1 MRFDRWRSLA
11 LVSLALLVVVP
22 LVQAQNVKVV
32 LDEVTDDRVSSEM
45 MSGQLQ
51 IQFKLDGTGLEKVVA
66 ARAIVKEAKDD
77 KGTNLAKDLKT
88 PDFRD
93 RNVNG
98 GALDV
103 SLASPARDAT
113 SVSVKGNVELF
124 MPSKDPAATVTI
136 PKAFA
141 KLDKPLTSESLTAAG
156 IKLTPLS
163 NEGYAAQ
170 MKKQKLTD
178 KDIEEIR
185 AQGKAHGASEK
196 DIEMAI
202 GLAKAF
208 EEMGAQAPAEGSV
221 ILAGP
226 ASTFAKIQSIDVIG
240 PDKKPIDIRSKETST
255 RGESSVMVM
264 KPDSLPAGAALKLT
278 LLTAKSKVSVPFEMK
293 KVELP

>member
-1 MRFDRWRSLA
+1 MRFDRWRWFA
-11 LVSLALLVVVP
+11 PVSLAFLVAVP

-77 KGTNLAKDLKT
+77 KGTNLAKDLKAS
-88 PDFRD
+88 DFRE
-93 RNVNG
+93 RNMNG

-113 SVSVKGNVELF
+113 SVSVKGSIELF
-124 MPSKDPAATVTI
+124 IPSKDPGAMVTI

-226 ASTFAKIQSIDVIG
+226 AATFAKIQSIDIIG